1 MKFCSVKM
9 INISLYVIK
18 MYVLFSKKKSLLMIN

>member
-1 MKFCSVKM
+1 M